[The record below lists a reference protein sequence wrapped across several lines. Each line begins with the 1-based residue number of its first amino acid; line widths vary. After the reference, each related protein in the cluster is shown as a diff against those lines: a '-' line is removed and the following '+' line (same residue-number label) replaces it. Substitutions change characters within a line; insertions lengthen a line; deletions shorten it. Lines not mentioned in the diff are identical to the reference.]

1 MAVAQSSGN
10 EVPQVMSSDYFD
22 ARVRTDEPAEA
33 LAWLQMQYGRV
44 DLQVDDG
51 SFGERAVGDCG
62 FALRRLLWDCR
73 AEVLYGAD
81 RFFFATS
88 TPGYS
93 WRVGAATGEFSV
105 EPGVIQPG
113 DEMVGHADGTAVE
126 MVAFDAVHLTEAARA
141 IYGDDTLEVR
151 FDGRGPVSPRMRDYW
166 LATLR
171 WSFTQLPLL
180 GEPLV
185 RAHVHRALVSATLE
199 AFPLAGDPR
208 ERRAS
213 ALEQS
218 AIYTAATGWMDD
230 HASLPVTAAD
240 AARAAGTS
248 AAGLRRA
255 FAANGH
261 LASTPEAYLQQARIS
276 AAHADLV
283 AADPTRTT
291 LAEIA
296 LRWGFADLAGFASTY
311 RAAYGAD
318 PQTTLDR

>member
-1 MAVAQSSGN
+1 
-10 EVPQVMSSDYFD
+10 MSSDYFD
-22 ARVRTDEPAEA
+22 ERMRTAEPAEA
-33 LAWLQMQYGRV
+33 LAWLQTQYGRV
-44 DLQVDDG
+44 DLRADDG
-51 SFGERAVGDCG
+51 AIGERAVGDCG

-73 AEVLYGAD
+73 AEVVYGAD

-88 TPGYS
+88 TPGYT
-93 WRVGAATGEFSV
+93 WRIGSATGEFSV

-113 DEMVGHADGTAVE
+113 DEMVGNAHGTAVE
-126 MVAFDAVHLTEAARA
+126 MVAFDPAHLTEAART

-151 FDGRGPVSPRMRDYW
+151 FDGRGPVSSRMRDYW

-171 WSFTQLPLL
+171 WSFTQVPLL

-199 AFPLAGDPR
+199 AFPLVGDPR

-213 ALEQS
+213 ALEQA
-218 AIYTAATGWMDD
+218 AIYAAATSWMDD
-230 HASLPVTAAD
+230 HASLPVTADD
-240 AARAAGTS
+240 AARAAGTP

-261 LASTPEAYLQQARIS
+261 LASTPEEYLAQARVS

-296 LRWGFADLAGFASTY
+296 LRWGFADLAGFASIY
-311 RAAYGAD
+311 RVAYGTD
-318 PQTTLDR
+318 PRATLER